1 MNYETK
7 LAFIPNQILSYLQV
21 TASHSYIDPAEK
33 DIACK
38 VHEEEVVRF
47 YCEPCE
53 TCICVLCTFQVGVI
67 LVLLCGLELYIHSIC
82 EFKMGIW

>member
-1 MNYETK
+1 MIS
-7 LAFIPNQILSYLQV
+7 LAMFFLALQV

-53 TCICVLCTFQVGVI
+53 TCICVLCTFQVGAVQT
-67 LVLLCGLELYIHSIC
+67 VG
-82 EFKMGIW
+82 